1 MAAPLYDKLE
11 DMSRDDLMVA
21 YNGLARS
28 TQPGLNFY
36 REELWR
42 RDLAEIQRASGEA
55 AKTTERLT
63 WVILVL
69 TLANVVL
76 VAVQAWAV
84 N

>member
-11 DMSRDDLMVA
+11 EMSRDDLMVA

-42 RDLAEIQRASGEA
+42 RDLAEIQRASGES

-76 VAVQAWAV
+76 VAVQVWAV